1 MRQIGVVSQ
10 GNSGAAPAGTQIPL
24 MQTAPQPA
32 LSAVPQ
38 AAPVATPAVMPAP
51 QAMPTPVTA
60 TPATPVPVTPVIK
73 EKPAV
78 TAKPLTISW
87 QGPKQAKIG
96 DKIILSLNAPSTK
109 GVKTLELHAGFD
121 PTVLKV
127 VEVMEGD
134 SLRRNKEPSKLT
146 QTVDTEGGDISISM
160 AGSGAVGQASVVT
173 LIFEVLSAVPESSV
187 SVSSIAAT
195 GAGGEEIPF
204 AMPDPHNLAV
214 PQ

>member
-1 MRQIGVVSQ
+1 MEYWSGTESELRSVQLGMRQIGVVSQ
-10 GNSGAAPAGTQIPL
+10 GNSGAAPAGTTMPQIP
-24 MQTAPQPA
+24 
-32 LSAVPQ
+32 SAPQ
-38 AAPVATPAVMPAP
+38 AAPILAPQVTPAAVSPA
-51 QAMPTPVTA
+51 V
-60 TPATPVPVTPVIK
+60 PAAPAVK

-78 TAKPLTISW
+78 TVAPLTVSW

-109 GVKTLELHAGFD
+109 GVKMLALHAGFD

-127 VEVMEGD
+127 VDIMEGD

-146 QTVDTEGGDISISM
+146 KTIDLEGGDIAVSM
-160 AGSGAVGQASVVT
+160 SGVGAVGQASVVT

-187 SVSSIAAT
+187 SVSSITAT

-204 AMPDPHNLAV
+204 AIPDPHDLAV